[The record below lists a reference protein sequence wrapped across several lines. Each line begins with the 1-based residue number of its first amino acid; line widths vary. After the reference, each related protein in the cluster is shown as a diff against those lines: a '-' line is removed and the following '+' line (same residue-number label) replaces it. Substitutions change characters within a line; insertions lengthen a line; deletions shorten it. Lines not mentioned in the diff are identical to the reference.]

1 MEPNEMA
8 ETRQVMLAQGKAI
21 KDLQAQ
27 INGLTERF
35 EAHKHQ
41 EGHIS
46 GMTSVPMFEEH
57 DAERI
62 APTVTLEEMFA
73 DTEFPRIHRK
83 ELRTA
88 LRQLAAEA
96 QATCPRGFAE
106 QIDKLA
112 DRV

>member
-1 MEPNEMA
+1 MNKNNP
-8 ETRQVMLAQGKAI
+8 TLS
-21 KDLQAQ
+21 DLQAQ

-41 EGHIS
+41 EGHVS

-57 DAERI
+57 DAERLSK

-73 DTEFPRIHRK
+73 DTKFPRIHRK
-83 ELRTA
+83 ELRTE

-96 QATCPRGFAE
+96 QSCCPRGFAE
-106 QIDKLA
+106 RIDQLA